1 MKRSNEILQQLD
13 LAAKKIY
20 INKKELED
28 FIDIIYHKILFP
40 ICCSENEARSQLLDD
55 LIYILNNNLK
65 PIIDN
70 NLIDS
75 KIDFFLDQLST
86 IQHSLIEDAN
96 NYLKNDPAA
105 NSLEEVILAYPGFFA
120 LAVHRLA
127 HVLHTLEIP
136 IIPRIFSEYAHS
148 KVGID
153 IHPAATIGKLCYIDH
168 GTGIVIGGTTRIGD
182 NVKIYQGVTLGAMFV
197 EKGMKDVIRHP
208 FIGDNV
214 IIYANATILGGDT
227 NVGHDS
233 VIGGNVWLTK
243 SVEPFSIV
251 YHDSKVNIKKK

>member
-1 MKRSNEILQQLD
+1 MKNSTDIIHELD
-13 LAAKKIY
+13 FCTKKVF
-20 INKKELED
+20 INKMDLEN
-28 FIDIIYHKILFP
+28 FIDIIYHKVFFP
-40 ICCSENEARSQLLDD
+40 ICCSEKENSVEILDYTKSLLQKNLDSIVGEEYIQDKINFIMSQL
-55 LIYILNNNLK
+55 
-65 PIIDN
+65 PA
-70 NLIDS
+70 
-75 KIDFFLDQLST
+75 
-86 IQHSLIEDAN
+86 IQKSLIEDAN

-127 HVLHTLEIP
+127 HVFHQLEIP

-168 GTGIVIGGTTRIGD
+168 GTGIVIGGTTKIGD

-197 EKGMKDVIRHP
+197 EKHMKGEKRHP
-208 FIGDNV
+208 SIGDNV

-227 NVGHDS
+227 AVGHDS
-233 VIGGNVWLTK
+233 VIGGNVWLTR
-243 SVEPFSIV
+243 SVEPYSIV
-251 YHDSKVNIKKK
+251 YHESKVNIKKK